1 MRFGRNHGRVE
12 EEELYGV
19 ASRCSS
25 LRQMADELGIP
36 HGTFWRHLGREENRE
51 IRESIEGI
59 VASRQTT
66 GTGHEDRWWIEDDY
80 YVFPIQTLEHPYRI
94 HRGVWSEVVWSYSRA
109 GGNLT
114 KAEVAREFDIP
125 RPYLERALALYGHL
139 KASMPY
145 LREEVGETED
155 VEGLAERTLERK
167 EHDYYRHLQE
177 KEIRRLR
184 REVQAYR
191 EGEYRRR
198 EAMSALAEE
207 FRALAG
213 DLSRAP
219 KWPAPRPTVREGWV
233 AHLPLADVHAGLY
246 VWGEE
251 LWAHNYDTDNAC
263 SRIID
268 HAEESAGW
276 IERQGGCRVAWV
288 ADVGDLFHGLLNAT
302 ERGTPL
308 QQDTRA
314 RRVWR
319 MTVDAKIR
327 AVRTILEVVPE
338 VKVVSTPGN
347 HDHIFNFLFHE
358 ALDMHFSEDQRVE
371 VITTVTPQSYF
382 VVGSTMHLLLH
393 GTKIGQL
400 TSPKA
405 KATVELIARNSA
417 GRDYAKVNQI
427 KAYVGHLHNSQT
439 ETQGAHLEM
448 IRLPAAAETDDYAQ
462 SLGFFHQPGA
472 RLFRLDQTGDIEVEK
487 RVRFR

>member
-1 MRFGRNHGRVE
+1 MNFGRNRRQVE
-12 EEELYGV
+12 EEELYKL
-19 ASRCSS
+19 ASRCGS

-36 HGTFWRHLGREENRE
+36 HGTFWRYLGKEENRE
-51 IRESIEGI
+51 IRESIEEI
-59 VASRQTT
+59 VSSRQDI
-66 GTGHEDRWWIEDDY
+66 GTGHEDRWWIEGDY
-80 YVFPIQTLEHPYRI
+80 YLFQIRTLAHPYRI
-94 HRGVWSEVVWSYSRA
+94 HRNVWSEIVWSYSRA
-109 GGNLT
+109 GGDLT

-125 RPYLERALALYGHL
+125 RPYLERALVLYGHF

-145 LREEVGETED
+145 LREEVEKTED
-155 VEGLAERTLERK
+155 MEGLAERTLERK
-167 EHDYYRHLQE
+167 EHDYYLHLQE
-177 KEIRRLR
+177 KEIHHLR
-184 REVQAYR
+184 REVQRYR
-191 EGEYRRR
+191 EREYRHR
-198 EAMSALAEE
+198 ETMSALAEE

-213 DLSRAP
+213 DVFQTPKCSAP
-219 KWPAPRPTVREGWV
+219 KPAVQEGWV

-251 LWAHNYDTDNAC
+251 LWAHNYDTDSAS

-268 HAEESAGW
+268 HAEEAAGW
-276 IERQGGCRVAWV
+276 IETQGGCRVAWV
-288 ADVGDLFHGLLNAT
+288 TDVGDLFHGLLNAT

-327 AVRTILEVVPE
+327 AIRTILEVVSE

-358 ALDMHFSEDQRVE
+358 SLNMYFSEDKRVE

-382 VVGSTMHLLLH
+382 IVGSTMHLLIH
-393 GTKIGQL
+393 GTRIGQL

-417 GRDYAKVNQI
+417 GRDYSKVNQI

-439 ETQGAHLEM
+439 ETQGAHLEI

-472 RLFRLDQTGDIEVEK
+472 RLFRLDEAGDIEVEK